1 MLLDSSII
9 GIRSFQCH
17 VVDMQ
22 QLDPGDISYVAHT
35 NVDGDSFFYLHC
47 PYQDISSLSGQC

>member
-47 PYQDISSLSGQC
+47 PYQDI